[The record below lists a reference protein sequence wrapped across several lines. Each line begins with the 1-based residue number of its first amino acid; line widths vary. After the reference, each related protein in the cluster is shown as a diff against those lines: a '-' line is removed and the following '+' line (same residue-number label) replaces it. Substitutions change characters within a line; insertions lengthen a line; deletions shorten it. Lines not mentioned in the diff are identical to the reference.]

1 MRSAQLRG
9 LRGATTCEVDSPE
22 EIGTAT
28 QELLRGMM
36 DRNDLSHDDVVS
48 VIFTTTTDLTSAFP
62 ATGARS
68 IGFGDIPLLCA
79 SEINVPGSMPRCVRI
94 LMHVY
99 TTRSR
104 TELRHVYLRNAQG
117 LRDDLPE

>member
-9 LRGATTCEVDSPE
+9 LRGATTCASDTPE
-22 EIGTAT
+22 EIGEAT
-28 QELLRGMM
+28 QELLRAMM

-48 VIFTTTTDLTSAFP
+48 VIFTTSPDLTSAFP
-62 ATGARS
+62 ATGARG
-68 IGFGDIPLLCA
+68 IGFGDVPLLCA
-79 SEINVPGSMPRCVRI
+79 SEINVPGSMSRCVRI

-104 TELRHVYLRNAQG
+104 IELRHVYLRDAQS

>member
-1 MRSAQLRG
+1 MRSAQLQG
-9 LRGATTCEVDSPE
+9 LRGATTCASDTPE
-22 EIGTAT
+22 EIGSAT

-62 ATGARS
+62 ATGARAV
-68 IGFGDIPLLCA
+68 GFGDIPLLCA
-79 SEINVPGSMPRCVRI
+79 SEINVPGSMPHCVRI